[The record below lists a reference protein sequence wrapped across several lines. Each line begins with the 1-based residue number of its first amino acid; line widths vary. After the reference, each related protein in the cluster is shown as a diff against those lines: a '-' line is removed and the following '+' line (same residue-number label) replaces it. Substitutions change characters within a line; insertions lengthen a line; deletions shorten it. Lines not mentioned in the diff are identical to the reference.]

1 MPGLHHGNLC
11 WGNRKS
17 FYINGEYPLEALP
30 TMEIRRY
37 EAVAQQNTVYISSN
51 SYYGYHKITSSQIN
65 DESMDT
71 VDNVNPESDVRVQFP
86 NSIVC
91 RKRQNNEQTLDHV
104 KRVRFQEASEPS
116 ETLHLR
122 DGRTTHMHTYNLGFY
137 ML

>member
-1 MPGLHHGNLC
+1 MPGLHDGNLC

-17 FYINGEYPLEALP
+17 FYINGEYPLEAQP
-30 TMEIRRY
+30 AMDFKRY
-37 EAVAQQNTVYISSN
+37 EAVAQQNIVYISSN
-51 SYYGYHKITSSQIN
+51 SYYGYHKKPSSEIS

-71 VDNVNPESDVRVQFP
+71 EENNNPECDGRVQFP

-91 RKRQNNEQTLDHV
+91 RKRHSNEQTLDNV

-116 ETLHLR
+116 ETLQLR
-122 DGRTTHMHTYNLGFY
+122 DGQTRHMHTYNLGIY